1 MQMKKKI
8 AKVVIAAAVLVGATS
23 PVSAVS
29 ICDIPATSVDI
40 WFIQQ
45 FVCG

>member
-1 MQMKKKI
+1 MKKRL
-8 AKVVIAAAVLVGATS
+8 AKLVIVAAVLVGATA

-29 ICDIPATSVDI
+29 ICDLEPTTFEI

-45 FVCG
+45 FYC